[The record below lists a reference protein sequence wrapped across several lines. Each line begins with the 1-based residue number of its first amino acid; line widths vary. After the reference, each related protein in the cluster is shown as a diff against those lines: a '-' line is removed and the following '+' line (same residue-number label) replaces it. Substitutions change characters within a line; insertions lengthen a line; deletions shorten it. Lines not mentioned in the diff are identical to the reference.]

1 MKKVT
6 AVKANQD
13 FSLDLKFNDGTVRR
27 FNVKPYLDFGVFT
40 ELKELGYF
48 NPNSLS
54 QGFDL
59 KGRLSTNG
67 SIPIRRESN
76 GLAP

>member
-27 FNVKPYLDFGVFT
+27 FDVKPYLDSHSGQWSILLNMKVV
-40 ELKELGYF
+40 
-48 NPNSLS
+48 
-54 QGFDL
+54 
-59 KGRLSTNG
+59 STD
-67 SIPIRRESN
+67 SKRF
-76 GLAP
+76 AT